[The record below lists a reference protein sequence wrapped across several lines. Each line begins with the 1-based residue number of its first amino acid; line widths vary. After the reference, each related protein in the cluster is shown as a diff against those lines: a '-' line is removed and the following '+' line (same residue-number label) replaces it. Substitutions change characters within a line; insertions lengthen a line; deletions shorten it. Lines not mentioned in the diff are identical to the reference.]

1 MLWLVLLC
9 VAGAHAQCITGA
21 FQCNDGQCIPGSW
34 ECDDWGDCSQ
44 GEDEATANCPGSASC
59 DADQFTCGHG
69 NTCIPTDWIC
79 DGDNDCGDMSDEQN
93 CGGVDPGAATLTTCA
108 GGNYHQDSGSFQ
120 LLNYANN
127 QDCTWKITVSTG
139 KYVMLAFT
147 QFDVEQDSTCGYDYV
162 RVYDGHSTHSPVL
175 GTFCG
180 SSLPSNV
187 VASSNIMTV
196 RFVSDS
202 SITETG
208 FAATYSAVD
217 TPPAVTP
224 PTVTPVGSCGDIVLT
239 GDSGTFTSPNYPSQY
254 PNLAQ
259 CSWKISVTP
268 GKLVQ
273 INFSSMDI
281 EELGGCSFDYITV
294 YDGPDASAPILRTLC
309 GTSPRVVVASGNQA
323 FVVFTTDMLMAAT
336 GFSATFSAIDPPIT
350 CAPGTFTCWNGNCV
364 GDSLKCDGN
373 DDCGD
378 GSDEFL
384 CGGDSTCGTAPIQPV
399 FPPTRVVGGEA
410 AVPGSWP
417 WQASLMTSY
426 HFCGG
431 SLIHPEWILT
441 AAHCI
446 ADDPT
451 PSRYSVILGKHF
463 SDGSSTSQ
471 EEYFV
476 SKVIVHEEYDDNL
489 FDRDLTLLKLS
500 RPATLGQYIHIACL
514 PEHAGDDPPAGTTCV
529 TTGWGDTQG
538 SGNDDVLKQARLPL
552 VSNADCNAT
561 SSYDGGITEYMLCAG
576 FFQEGGH
583 DACQGDSGGPLVCP
597 RQGKW
602 YLNGVVSWGYGC
614 GLPNYPGVYARVTS
628 MLDWIQEKM
637 ATN

>member
-9 VAGAHAQCITGA
+9 VAGAHAQCSTGE
-21 FQCNDGQCIPGSW
+21 FQCNNGQCIPGSW
-34 ECDDWGDCSQ
+34 ECDDWGDCAQ
-44 GEDEATANCPGSASC
+44 GEDENTANCPGAAQCSSSEFA
-59 DADQFTCGHG
+59 CGHG
-69 NTCIPTDWIC
+69 NTCIPTSWIC

-93 CGGVDPGAATLTTCA
+93 CNAGPTDPGAGTLTNC
-108 GGNYHQDSGSFQ
+108 GGNYNEDTGAFQ

-127 QDCTWKITVSTG
+127 QDCIWKITVTAG
-139 KYVMLAFT
+139 KFVMLQFS
-147 QFDVEQDSTCGYDYV
+147 QFDVEQDSSCSYDYV
-162 RVYDGHSTHSPVL
+162 KVYDGASVSSPVL

-180 SSLPSNV
+180 TSVPASLVS
-187 VASSNIMTV
+187 SSNHMTV

-208 FAATYSAVD
+208 FSATFSAVD
-217 TPPAVTP
+217 TAPVTP
-224 PTVTPVGSCGDIVLT
+224 PTTGGSCGNSVLT
-239 GDSGTFTSPNYPSQY
+239 GDSGTFTSPNYPQAY
-254 PNLAQ
+254 PNGAS
-259 CSWKISVTP
+259 CSWKMSVTP
-268 GKLVQ
+268 GKLIQ
-273 INFSSMDI
+273 LNFDPMDI
-281 EELGGCSFDYITV
+281 EADGGCSYDSVAV
-294 YDGPDASAPILRTLC
+294 YDGPDASAPLLRTLC
-309 GTSPRVVVASGNQA
+309 GSSAREVVTNGNEA
-323 FVVFTTDMLMAAT
+323 FVVFTTDSSVT
-336 GFSATFSAIDPPIT
+336 GNGFSATFAAMDPPPT

-384 CGGDSTCGTAPIQPV
+384 CGGDSTCGSAPIQPV

-441 AAHCI
+441 AAHCF

-451 PSRYSVILGKHF
+451 PSRYTVVLGKHF

-471 EEYFV
+471 EEYSV
-476 SKVIVHEEYDDNL
+476 SKVIVHEEYDDNAL
-489 FDRDLTLLKLS
+489 NKDLTLLKLS
-500 RPATLGQYIHIACL
+500 RPAVLGQYIQTVCL
-514 PEHAGDDPPAGTTCV
+514 PQSASDDPPAGTTCV
-529 TTGWGDTQG
+529 TTGYGDTQG
-538 SGNDDVLKQARLPL
+538 TGNDDVLKQARVPL
-552 VSNADCNAT
+552 VSNADCNVA
-561 SSYDGGITEYMLCAG
+561 SSYDGEITEFMMCAG
-576 FFQEGGH
+576 FQEGGA

-597 RQGKW
+597 KQGQW

-614 GLPNYPGVYARVTS
+614 AQPNYPGVYARVSS
-628 MLDWIQEKM
+628 MLDWVGQKM
-637 ATN
+637 AAN

>member
-9 VAGAHAQCITGA
+9 VAGAHAQCSIGD

-44 GEDEATANCPGSASC
+44 GEDENTANCPGGTTCSN
-59 DADQFTCGHG
+59 DEFTCGHG
-69 NTCIPTDWIC
+69 NTCIPSNWIC

-93 CGGVDPGAATLTTCA
+93 CGGGVDPTDPGTLQSC

-127 QDCTWKITVSTG
+127 QDCTWKITVATG
-139 KYVMLAFT
+139 KYVMLQFT
-147 QFDVEQDSTCGYDYV
+147 QFDVEQDSTCDYDYV

-180 SSLPSNV
+180 SSLPSNI

-224 PTVTPVGSCGDIVLT
+224 PTSGGSCGNTVLT

-254 PNLAQ
+254 PNNAQ
-259 CSWKISVTP
+259 CSWKMSVTP

-273 INFSSMDI
+273 INIDTMDV
-281 EELGGCSFDYITV
+281 EADGGCSYDSIAI
-294 YDGPDASAPILRTLC
+294 YDGPDASAPLLRKLC
-309 GTSPRVVVASGNQA
+309 GSSAREVVANGNEA
-323 FVVFTTDMLMAAT
+323 FVVFSTDSSVT
-336 GFSATFSAIDPPIT
+336 GSGFSATFSAIDPPPT

-441 AAHCI
+441 AAHCFV
-446 ADDPT
+446 DDPT
-451 PSRYSVILGKHF
+451 PSRYTVVLGKHF

-471 EEYFV
+471 EEYSV

-489 FDRDLTLLKLS
+489 LNKDLTLLKLS
-500 RPATLGQYIHIACL
+500 RPAVLGQYIQTVCL

-529 TTGWGDTQG
+529 TTGFGDTQG
-538 SGNDDVLKQARLPL
+538 TGDDDVLKQARVPL
-552 VSNADCNAT
+552 VSNADCNAAN
-561 SSYDGGITEYMLCAG
+561 SYDGEISQYMLCAG
-576 FFQEGGH
+576 FQEGGH

-597 RQGKW
+597 KLGQW

-614 GLPNYPGVYARVTS
+614 AQPNYPGVYARVTS
-628 MLDWIQEKM
+628 MLDWIGQKM
-637 ATN
+637 AAN